1 LTVVSKEDGIVT
13 KRDIKQG
20 SNVFLM
26 QTPAAQFTGSIYRGN
41 DENKRLY
48 ASAIRHDGQSS
59 IKKNQLTRRT
69 ANSKPT
75 VQSIKRASEESF
87 NQSRHSSTAE

>member
-1 LTVVSKEDGIVT
+1 
-13 KRDIKQG
+13 
-20 SNVFLM
+20 M
-26 QTPAAQFTGSIYRGN
+26 QTPAAQFNGSIYRGN
-41 DENKRLY
+41 DENKKLY

-75 VQSIKRASEESF
+75 VQAIKR
-87 NQSRHSSTAE
+87 